1 MDATPESVHPRKLL
15 TEFSPLTKGQYPV
28 FNKYPKFI
36 VDYQVSC
43 MEESYL
49 TLYLMRRLLTLLQ
62 TEQIQIR
69 QLLKELPDQGLLCL
83 LWKYDALVNLTKKFF
98 VL

>member
-43 MEESYL
+43 MEESYFNPIPHEAHFNAFAN
-49 TLYLMRRLLTLLQ
+49 RAD
-62 TEQIQIR
+62 
-69 QLLKELPDQGLLCL
+69 PDQA
-83 LWKYDALVNLTKKFF
+83 ALERHLRHLK
-98 VL
+98 LHSL

>member
-43 MEESYL
+43 MEESYFNPIPHE
-49 TLYLMRRLLTLLQ
+49 TPFNAFANRAD
-62 TEQIQIR
+62 
-69 QLLKELPDQGLLCL
+69 PD
-83 LWKYDALVNLTKKFF
+83 
-98 VL
+98 

>member
-43 MEESYL
+43 MEESNFNPIPHEVPFEAL
-49 TLYLMRRLLTLLQ
+49 ENRADA
-62 TEQIQIR
+62 
-69 QLLKELPDQGLLCL
+69 DQA
-83 LWKYDALVNLTKKFF
+83 ALERDI
-98 VL
+98 